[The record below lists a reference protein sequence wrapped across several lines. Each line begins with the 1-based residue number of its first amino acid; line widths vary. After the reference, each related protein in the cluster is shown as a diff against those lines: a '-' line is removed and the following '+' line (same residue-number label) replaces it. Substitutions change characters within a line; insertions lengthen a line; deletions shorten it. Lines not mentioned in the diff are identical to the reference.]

1 MKTYQIS
8 NTDLEVSRIAYGCM
22 KIGGRWDVSPP
33 TEDDRGTAARAC
45 MAAFDA
51 GINLF
56 DHADIYARGKSETVF
71 GDFLAATPGFR
82 DKIVLQSKCGIRI
95 ANTPNPGDPQRYD
108 FSYKHIVSSAETSLQ
123 RLRTDRL
130 DILLLHRP
138 DALVEPA
145 EVARAFDDLYS
156 SGKVRYFGVSNHT
169 AGQIALLQKFVRQRL
184 IINQVELSLLH
195 SNLIAEGI
203 HANRPD
209 ASCMLAS
216 GMLDYCRL
224 NDMLI
229 QAWGPVA
236 SGKLFKQD
244 VELTPAERNTAELVR
259 KLAAEKQTSP
269 EAIMIGWLLRL
280 PVGIQP
286 IVGTTNPERIAAS
299 CLADPLELT
308 REEWY
313 TLYTAARGTPL
324 P

>member
-1 MKTYQIS
+1 
-8 NTDLEVSRIAYGCM
+8 
-22 KIGGRWDVSPP
+22 
-33 TEDDRGTAARAC
+33 
-45 MAAFDA
+45 
-51 GINLF
+51 
-56 DHADIYARGKSETVF
+56 
-71 GDFLAATPGFR
+71 
-82 DKIVLQSKCGIRI
+82 
-95 ANTPNPGDPQRYD
+95 
-108 FSYKHIVSSAETSLQ
+108 
-123 RLRTDRL
+123 
-130 DILLLHRP
+130 
-138 DALVEPA
+138 
-145 EVARAFDDLYS
+145 
-156 SGKVRYFGVSNHT
+156 VSNHT

-195 SNLIAEGI
+195 SNLIAEAI

-313 TLYTAARGTPL
+313 TLYTAARGRPL